1 MENKWPERGLLMDV
15 TFEKTNDKT
24 TVKTVKAHPTLV
36 YSKLNGRNINGAPLY
51 DYKIMVLED
60 FINGG
65 KLRDK
70 LDDKMKEKV
79 DVSYK
84 EIMEHVNLQ
93 W

>member
-1 MENKWPERGLLMDV
+1 MDV
-15 TFEKTNDKT
+15 TFEKSKNKT

-36 YSKLNGRNINGAPLY
+36 YSKLNGRNINGVPLY

-65 KLRDK
+65 KLRDQ

-79 DVSYK
+79 DISYK
-84 EIMEHVNLQ
+84 EITEHVNLK
-93 W
+93 WE